1 MEELELERELKC
13 HTPGFEYGG
22 GAVNYGMVVAT
33 RNKTGG
39 ECNCSGVSLRITV
52 LWISKFLLNETSGL

>member
-33 RNKTGG
+33 RNKTG
-39 ECNCSGVSLRITV
+39 NWMQPV
-52 LWISKFLLNETSGL
+52 LGYP